1 MDKSKK
7 NKSGL
12 KKIKHR
18 VDQLETKPLGKSR
31 AIALKYDVDKSK
43 APKIVATGKGN
54 IAEMILK
61 VAEENK
67 IPFYEDESLTDLL
80 SKLELDDEVP
90 KDLYGLVAEVLA
102 FVYQLDRLAKK
113 RQKVKQ
119 RYNRKTKE
127 K

>member
-1 MDKSKK
+1 MENKPKK
-7 NKSGL
+7 GKSGI

-18 VDQLETKPLGKSR
+18 VEQLEHQPTAKTQ

-43 APKIVATGKGN
+43 APKIVATGKGK
-54 IAEMILK
+54 IAEMILN

-67 IPFYEDESLTDLL
+67 VPFYEDESLTDLL
-80 SKLELDDEVP
+80 SKLKLDDDVP
-90 KDLYGLVAEVLA
+90 KELYGLVAEVLA

-119 RYNRKTKE
+119 RSNPKK
-127 K
+127 

>member
-1 MDKSKK
+1 MDKLKKSK
-7 NKSGL
+7 GGI

-18 VDQLETKPLGKSR
+18 VEQLDQQSNQVTR

-43 APKIVATGKGN
+43 APKIIATGKGK
-54 IAEMILK
+54 IAEMILH

-67 IPFYEDESLTDLL
+67 VPFYEDETLTDLL
-80 SKLELDDEVP
+80 SKLDLDDEVP
-90 KDLYGLVAEVLA
+90 QELYGLVAEVLA

-119 RYNRKTKE
+119 RYQIKKD
-127 K
+127 